1 MPIGLLL
8 LSVLRALVE
17 VAGCFL
23 LGQGMLYL
31 LAGSTRDRNAV
42 YRMFQF
48 LTRPVIRATRAI
60 TPRVVVDRHIP
71 FLTFFLLFWFWIV
84 LQLLKLRFCAAH
96 QLVCV

>member
-1 MPIGLLL
+1 MPIELVF

-23 LGQGMLYL
+23 LGQGLLYV
-31 LAGSTRDRNAV
+31 LAGRARERNAV

-48 LTRPVIRATRAI
+48 LTRPVIRVTRAI

-71 FLTFFLLFWFWIV
+71 MLSFFLLFWLWIV
-84 LQLLKLRFCAAH
+84 LQILKLRFCAAH

>member
-1 MPIGLLL
+1 MPIELFL

-17 VAGCFL
+17 IAGCFL
-23 LGQGMLYL
+23 LGQGVLYL
-31 LAGSTRDRNAV
+31 LAGSTRDRNVV

-48 LTRPVIRATRAI
+48 LTRPVIRVTRAI

-71 FLTFFLLFWFWIV
+71 LLTFFLLFWLWIV
-84 LQLLKLRFCAAH
+84 LQFVKLRLCAAY

>member
-1 MPIGLLL
+1 MPIELFL

-17 VAGCFL
+17 IAGCFL
-23 LGQGMLYL
+23 LGQGVLYL
-31 LAGSTRDRNAV
+31 LAGSTRDRNVV

-48 LTRPVIRATRAI
+48 LTRPVIRVTRAI

-71 FLTFFLLFWFWIV
+71 LLTFFLLFWLWIV
-84 LQLLKLRFCAAH
+84 LQIVKLRLCAAH

>member
-1 MPIGLLL
+1 MPIELVL
-8 LSVLRALVE
+8 LSGLRALVE
-17 VAGCFL
+17 VAGLFL
-23 LGQGMLYL
+23 LGQGVLYV

-60 TPRVVVDRHIP
+60 SPKVVVDRHIP
-71 FLTFFLLFWFWIV
+71 FLTFFLLFWLWIV
-84 LQLLKLRFCAAH
+84 LQILKLRFCAAH

>member
-1 MPIGLLL
+1 MPFELFL

-17 VAGCFL
+17 VAGLFL
-23 LGQGMLYL
+23 LGQGVLYV

-60 TPRVVVDRHIP
+60 SPKVVVDRHIP
-71 FLTFFLLFWFWIV
+71 FLTFFLLFWLWIV
-84 LQLLKLRFCAAH
+84 LQILKLRFCAAH

>member
-1 MPIGLLL
+1 VPIELVF

-17 VAGCFL
+17 VAGVFL
-23 LGQGMLYL
+23 LGQGLLYL

-48 LTRPVIRATRAI
+48 LTRPVIRVTRAI

-71 FLTFFLLFWFWIV
+71 LLTFFLLFWLWIV
-84 LQLLKLRFCAAH
+84 LQIVKLRFCAAH

>member
-1 MPIGLLL
+1 MPFELFL

-17 VAGCFL
+17 VAGLFL
-23 LGQGMLYL
+23 LGQGVLYV

-60 TPRVVVDRHIP
+60 SPKVVVDRHIP
-71 FLTFFLLFWFWIV
+71 FLAFFLLFWLWIV
-84 LQLLKLRFCAAH
+84 LQILKLRFCAAH

>member
-1 MPIGLLL
+1 VPIELVV

-23 LGQGMLYL
+23 LGQGVLYL

-71 FLTFFLLFWFWIV
+71 LLTFFLLFWLWIV
-84 LQLLKLRFCAAH
+84 LQILKLRFCAAH